1 MSDAATKR
9 MLAPFVEEAP
19 APTFLA
25 SWFKSPPENYHN
37 SETVELDIER
47 DGEDVAVV
55 VTGGPGNGQNENED
69 SLFSNKELTPP
80 EYDEVLTIKASKLLK
95 RNPGENPFA
104 DPNYQASAILRTFK
118 GFRKLQAKI
127 RRGIEVMAS
136 QVLQT
141 GQLTLINKAGV
152 TAYTL
157 DFSPK
162 SAHFAAV
169 GTAWSADGQTGD
181 PMADIQARAAVVRA
195 NGHRSPDTLIF
206 GDTAWTRFLI
216 HPKVIAA
223 LSRDGL
229 GLGALDGKDEPEDA
243 TFQGFIRIGSYKYK
257 MYTYSARYNHIQTGV
272 STPYVG
278 DERVIMLSSKARLDL
293 SFGRIP
299 ILMPE
304 KRALDALPPRIMDS
318 ARGIDLT
325 VHSWL
330 EDGGKFLKVSAGT
343 RPLTI
348 PTEIDSFACLDITP

>member
-25 SWFKSPPENYHN
+25 SFFKSPPENYHN
-37 SETVELDIER
+37 SETVEIDIER

-55 VTGGPGNGQNENED
+55 VTGGPGNGQNQNED
-69 SLFSNKELTPP
+69 SVFSNKEFPP
-80 EYDEVLTIKASKLLK
+80 PTYDEVLTINAHKLLK

-104 DPNYQASAILRTFK
+104 DVNYQASAILRAFK
-118 GFRKLQAKI
+118 GFRKLQGKI
-127 RRGIEVMAS
+127 RRGVELMAS

-169 GTAWSADGQTGD
+169 STTWAADGTSGD
-181 PMADIQARAAVVRA
+181 PMGDINARAAIVRA
-195 NGHRSPDTLIF
+195 NGRRSPDTLIF
-206 GDTAWTRFLI
+206 GDTAWARFLLN
-216 HPKVIAA
+216 AA
-223 LSRDGL
+223 VKTAMTRDGL

-243 TFQGFIRIGSYKYK
+243 TFQGYIRIGSYRYK
-257 MYTYSARYNHIQTGV
+257 MYTYNARYNHIQTGA

-330 EDGGKFLKVSAGT
+330 ESGGKELKVSAGT

-348 PTEIDSFACLDITP
+348 PTEIDSFACIDITT